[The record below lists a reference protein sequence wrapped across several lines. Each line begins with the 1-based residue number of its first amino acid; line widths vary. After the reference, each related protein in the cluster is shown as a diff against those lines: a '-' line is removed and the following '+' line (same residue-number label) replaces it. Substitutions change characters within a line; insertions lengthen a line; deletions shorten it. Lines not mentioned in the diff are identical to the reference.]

1 MIERRERYKHKN
13 KRAGDSLLFAWCW
26 IPSMIKL
33 TATEEND
40 VMNGSVFLSHL
51 CLHNNNRNIDKGLSQ
66 INTER

>member
-1 MIERRERYKHKN
+1 MIERRERYKYKN
-13 KRAGDSLLFAWCW
+13 KRTGNSLLFSWCW
-26 IPSMIKL
+26 IPLVKL

-51 CLHNNNRNIDKGLSQ
+51 CLHNNNRNIDKDLSQ